1 MDVEPPVVVGVDV
14 AAARP
19 CVAVAARGGRRLEAL
34 DWLEAPADDA
44 GGRAL
49 LADWVH
55 RWRPAAVAVDA
66 PQGLR
71 RPRAGSGDRAC
82 DAALRAAGLP
92 VYRVPDRG
100 QAAALGPR
108 HWMAV
113 GRELFALL
121 RGRRYGYEPPPAGG
135 SPPVLA
141 PAPALLEVYPHA
153 SFAALLG
160 GVPPAKG
167 TRRGQWA
174 RVRLLRACGVAWDEF
189 FDHDSLD
196 ALVAALT
203 AWRFLNGQ
211 ACALGDEREGLVWL
225 PVTAAAFAAARPYRR
240 LDGPGFAARLA
251 ALGA

>member
-1 MDVEPPVVVGVDV
+1 MEARAPLVVGVDV

-19 CVAVAARGGRRLEAL
+19 CVAVAMRGGRRPEAVE
-34 DWLEAPADDA
+34 WLEVRADDA

-55 RWRPAAVAVDA
+55 QWRPAAVAVDA

-71 RPRAGSGDRAC
+71 RARRGDRAC
-82 DAALRAAGLP
+82 DADLRAAGLP
-92 VYRVPDRG
+92 VYRVPDRER
-100 QAAALGPR
+100 AAALGPR

-121 RGRRYGYEPPPAGG
+121 RSRRYGYEPPPADG

-153 SFAALLG
+153 SFATLLG

-167 TRRGQWA
+167 TRRGLWA
-174 RVRLLRACGVAWDEF
+174 RVRLLRACGLAWDEY

-203 AWRFLNGQ
+203 AWRFLTGQ
-211 ACALGDEREGLVWL
+211 ASAVGDEREGLVWL

-240 LDGPGFAARLA
+240 LDGPGLAARLA
-251 ALGA
+251 ALGP